1 MTRITGRWFP
11 SRATLDAATARTVAA
26 IADPGSSL
34 ADVEF
39 AAEVEEATFLAYL
52 ERPGAD
58 AELQAEAEL
67 EAGI

>member
-1 MTRITGRWFP
+1 MTRIAEQWFP
-11 SRATLDAATARTVAA
+11 SRASLDAATAGTAAA

-39 AAEVEEATFLAYL
+39 AAAVEEATFLAYL
-52 ERPGAD
+52 ERPGAG

-67 EAGI
+67 EAGL